1 MEAGKFNRRSKGRD
15 SVKDERGIKV
25 TQEEK
30 RLRFEVIYQ
39 NNQHDMYKVALYYT
53 QQEQAAMEIT
63 QKAFYNLYLHFDRV
77 EPSRMRAYVA
87 RSIRNMT
94 YNWTRDNKI
103 AKEGNIEDYYEE
115 LMIDSL
121 EEIIVRKEEKRIAW
135 ELASDILANLYDKN
149 IRWYEVIMLVYYL
162 EIPQEQVAKDQ
173 GVEKDVISSRLYRAK
188 QWIRQ
193 NYKEQYEE
201 SMGR

>member
-1 MEAGKFNRRSKGRD
+1 MN
-15 SVKDERGIKV
+15 
-25 TQEEK
+25 QEEK
-30 RLRFEVIYQ
+30 SARFEVIYRE
-39 NNQHDMYKVALYYT
+39 NKHDMYKVALYYT
-53 QQEQAAMEIT
+53 QQQEAAMEIM
-63 QKAFYNLYLHFDRV
+63 QKAFYNLFLHLEEVD
-77 EPSRMRAYVA
+77 SNSLRAYMA

-115 LMIDSL
+115 LMIESL
-121 EEIIVRKEEKRIAW
+121 EEVIIRKEEKNVAYD
-135 ELASDILANLYDKN
+135 LASDILSALYAKN
-149 IRWYEVIMLVYYL
+149 KRWYEVIMLVYYL

-193 NYKEQYEE
+193 NYREQYEE
-201 SMGR
+201 AKGK